1 VTGLLVTAVCLGV
14 GLGAPSAP
22 PETESGQVLQQA
34 LWRDPLPPFLASA
47 LGVAVAPAVGH
58 GLIPTDPPRAL
69 GVPAA
74 ARADT
79 EAPART
85 GGAPI
90 RVYFSRRPDSQ
101 AASSAVFPVARVA
114 TDRGV
119 ATAALARLIEGPTAA
134 ERAAGYFSELG
145 AALTGVSSCSGRDFQ
160 IAIAD
165 GTATVRF
172 CHAVAPSGAGRD
184 ARVRAQI
191 DATLR
196 QFPTIRAVRLIGST
210 GRCLF
215 DLSGQDRCSGPPV
228 QPRPGG

>member
-1 VTGLLVTAVCLGV
+1 MARP
-14 GLGAPSAP
+14 A
-22 PETESGQVLQQA
+22 
-34 LWRDPLPPFLASA
+34 PPFLASA
-47 LGVAVAPAVGH
+47 PGVAVAPAVGH

-90 RVYFSRRPDSQ
+90 RVYFSRRPASQ
-101 AASSAVFPVARVA
+101 AASSA
-114 TDRGV
+114 
-119 ATAALARLIEGPTAA
+119 
-134 ERAAGYFSELG
+134 
-145 AALTGVSSCSGRDFQ
+145 ALTGASSCSGRDFQ